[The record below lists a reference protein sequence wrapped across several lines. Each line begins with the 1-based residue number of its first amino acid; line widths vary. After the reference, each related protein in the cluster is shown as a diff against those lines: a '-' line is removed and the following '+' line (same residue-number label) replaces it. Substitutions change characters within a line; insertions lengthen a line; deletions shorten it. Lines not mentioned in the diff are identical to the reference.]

1 MPVKFAVCIAQQPD
15 ADALLSRSALA
26 LLVGALLDRQLAT
39 ERAFAGPLAL
49 ARRMGREDLD
59 VYEFAEYGSPGF
71 AALLAASLAVHDH
84 SAFMARRVQ
93 ELCRFLVARYDGRA
107 AAVWED
113 AESGQQ
119 LVRRVG
125 ELPGFG
131 REKSRIFAALLGKQ
145 YGIRPAG
152 WREAASVFGEDG
164 VFRSVADITGPDSLE
179 RVRAAQEEQ
188 RRGTG

>member
-1 MPVKFAVCIAQQPD
+1 METAVRITQQPD
-15 ADALLSRSALA
+15 ADALLTRSPLA
-26 LLVGALLDRQLAT
+26 LLVGALLDRQVAA
-39 ERAFAGPLAL
+39 ERAFAGPMAI

-59 VYEFAEYGSPGF
+59 AHEIAQYSPSDF
-71 AALLAASLAVHDH
+71 AALLAARPAVHEYP
-84 SAFMARRVQ
+84 AFMARRIQ

-113 AESGQQ
+113 ADSGGR

-131 REKSRIFAALLGKQ
+131 RQKAQIFTALLGKQ
-145 YGIRPAG
+145 RGVRPDG
-152 WREAASVFGEDG
+152 WREAAGAYGEDG

-179 RVRAAQEEQ
+179 KVRTSRQG
-188 RRGTG
+188 RRRTTS